1 MLDAGKRTD
10 AGPFVCSIGA
20 GMVHVRLQ
28 VLIRVSQFTIS
39 YIPLVDVSP
48 YLNMNLSLSPFHT
61 NASVYPHLRMRT
73 GCDS

>member
-28 VLIRVSQFTIS
+28 VLIRVSRFC
-39 YIPLVDVSP
+39 LP
-48 YLNMNLSLSPFHT
+48 YLDVDTEGWN
-61 NASVYPHLRMRT
+61 V
-73 GCDS
+73 